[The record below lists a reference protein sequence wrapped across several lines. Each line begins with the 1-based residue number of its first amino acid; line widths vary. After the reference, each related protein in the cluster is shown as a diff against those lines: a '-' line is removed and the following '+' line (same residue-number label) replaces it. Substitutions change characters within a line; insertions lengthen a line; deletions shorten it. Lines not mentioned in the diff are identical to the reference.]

1 MKFSVAPVVRCAVA
15 PKNPA
20 QLKKFT
26 EGLKRLEK
34 TDGCLQVIFSEKE
47 FIIAGAGELHIQI
60 ALGELQDMAG
70 EDVPFTV
77 SPPVVGFYETVTTTS
92 TIVCLGKS
100 LNKHNRL
107 YFTAQPLGEKLACA
121 LEQGKIDLK
130 DTKIMSKQLVEEFG
144 WNKTEASKVWFFSG
158 TNCIVDCSHAVQYLH
173 EVKDSIKTGFEKVVF
188 ESVMCGEPLRG
199 VRFNLMDGLFH
210 SDSVHRGGGQIIPT
224 TRRVLYAAILVASPR
239 MVEPVYAVDVQTEKE
254 VVGKIYSCLAQ
265 RRGGVMEEVA
275 KFGTPLC
282 MLKGWL
288 PVLESFGFTEE
299 LREATSG
306 RAFPQLVFDRWQV
319 LDDERGISVVMDVR
333 KRKHMKESVPVL
345 EEYNDKL

>member
-1 MKFSVAPVVRCAVA
+1 
-15 PKNPA
+15 
-20 QLKKFT
+20 
-26 EGLKRLEK
+26 
-34 TDGCLQVIFSEKE
+34 
-47 FIIAGAGELHIQI
+47 
-60 ALGELQDMAG
+60 
-70 EDVPFTV
+70 
-77 SPPVVGFYETVTTTS
+77 
-92 TIVCLGKS
+92 
-100 LNKHNRL
+100 
-107 YFTAQPLGEKLACA
+107 
-121 LEQGKIDLK
+121 
-130 DTKIMSKQLVEEFG
+130 MSKQLVEEFG

-306 RAFPQLVFDRWQV
+306 RAFPQLVFDHWQV